1 MLFDE
6 KEERSAMKIFRKIR
20 SAADDMKKAK
30 YLKDFD
36 ACAGKTSDRQL
47 MFMTKLMD
55 KNEMEMFKMLITVR
69 VEILTARDEDGWTIL
84 HSAVSQVR
92 SSLIIILDQFKFLC
106 HTFLY
111 LERLNE
117 LTKSCLTKIV
127 I

>member
-92 SSLIIILDQFKFLC
+92 SSWRIFFLEQFKFLY
-106 HTFLY
+106 HTFL
-111 LERLNE
+111 
-117 LTKSCLTKIV
+117 TSV
-127 I
+127 FG